1 MSDFDQIRQLIRLK
15 RHESPPKDFV
25 DGFLENFQDRQ
36 RSELLR
42 QSAHGLL
49 WERLRMYVNEL
60 MVPRWAT
67 AAAALI
73 VSGGVAWLM
82 VPRTGSPGAAGEG
95 GGSNVAAAKAEG
107 GDFAVESVRI
117 IAVDEPEE
125 DPGLLSEHFE
135 GYEEL
140 RVLPTGH
147 GTGIAVPVK
156 LISRVEEKAEHK

>member
-1 MSDFDQIRQLIRLK
+1 MSDFEQIRQLIRLK
-15 RHESPPKDFV
+15 RHEAPPKDFV
-25 DGFLENFQDRQ
+25 DRFMENFQYRQ

-49 WERLRMYVNEL
+49 WERLRMFVDEL

-67 AAAALI
+67 AAGALMI
-73 VSGGVAWLM
+73 ACGAAWLM
-82 VPRTGSPGAAGEG
+82 VPGTGSREGAGEG
-95 GGSNVAAAKAEG
+95 TGSNVASAKAEG
-107 GDFAVESVRI
+107 GDFAIESVRI

-156 LISRVEEKAEHK
+156 LISRVEEKAEHR